1 MIGTATS
8 GKQTGGHILC
18 MLEMFIVV
26 FLVDFYK
33 KQQVYKSSI
42 QVLILYLRELLIKK
56 VYGTLLTSILTV

>member
-1 MIGTATS
+1 MPSVCI
-8 GKQTGGHILC
+8 
-18 MLEMFIVV
+18 LEMFIVG